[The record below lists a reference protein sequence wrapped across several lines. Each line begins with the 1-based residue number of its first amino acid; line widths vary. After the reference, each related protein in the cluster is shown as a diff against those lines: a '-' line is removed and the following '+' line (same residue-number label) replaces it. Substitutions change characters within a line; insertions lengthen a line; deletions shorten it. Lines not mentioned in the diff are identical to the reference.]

1 MHVKTNR
8 RSATFDP
15 LKRVQR
21 LRDADRRRKH
31 GAGQERLPPGQVIT
45 EKFPVLTYGSTLHI
59 DLKEW
64 RLRVWGLVEE
74 PREFT
79 WEEFVQLPKKRQVCD
94 VHCVTRWSK
103 LETVWEGVPFREIV
117 KLVRP
122 KPEAQFVMEHAYG
135 GYTTNMTLEELLDDD
150 VLLAF
155 NYDDKPLSPE
165 HGGPLRMLVPKLYF
179 WKSAKWLRGLEFM
192 AENKPGFWEMYG
204 YHMHG
209 DPWTEERFS

>member
-1 MHVKTNR
+1 M
-8 RSATFDP
+8 SILDP

-21 LRDADRRRKH
+21 LRRANERREH
-31 GAGQERLPPGQVIT
+31 DAGQGRVPPGQVLT
-45 EKFPVLTYGSTLHI
+45 YKFPVLHYGNTPHI
-59 DLKEW
+59 DLKDW
-64 RLRVWGLVEE
+64 RLKVWGLVEE

-79 WEEFVQLPKKRQVCD
+79 WEELIGLPKQRQVCD
-94 VHCVTRWSK
+94 IHCVTRWSQ
-103 LETVWEGVPFREIV
+103 LDTVWEGVPFREIV
-117 KLVRP
+117 RLV
-122 KPEAQFVMEHAYG
+122 KPTPEGKFVMEHAYG
-135 GYTTNMTLEELLDDD
+135 DYTTNMALEELMDDD

-155 NYDDKPLSPE
+155 NYDDKPLEPE

-179 WKSAKWLRGLEFM
+179 WKSAKWLSGLEFM